1 MPLSLLMKTTL
12 SAMSVGRILCSL
24 AITGGA
30 LIAANLACAGGAQPV
45 RIATEGAYPPYN
57 DLNEAGEIIG
67 FERVLGNE
75 LCRRANL
82 ECVWKTHD
90 WDSIIVDLVDGQ
102 FDVII
107 AGMTI
112 TEERDKVIDF
122 TQPYVPPSP
131 SVYAVQVGSGAA
143 AIADKLTDPAQRFGI
158 DVAAQRATIHSD
170 YLGREGFTYS
180 EYDLVP
186 DAIDALLNGEV
197 EAVFADSRFIR
208 DSIAQHGDKMTI
220 AGPEVLI
227 GTGVGGGVREADF
240 ELKEKLNQAITS
252 MKEDGSLNELIREWF
267 GPKAPIFS
275 PDPSE

>member
-1 MPLSLLMKTTL
+1 M
-12 SAMSVGRILCSL
+12 
-24 AITGGA
+24 
-30 LIAANLACAGGAQPV
+30 
-45 RIATEGAYPPYN
+45 
-57 DLNEAGEIIG
+57 
-67 FERVLGNE
+67 
-75 LCRRANL
+75 
-82 ECVWKTHD
+82 
-90 WDSIIVDLVDGQ
+90 
-102 FDVII
+102 
-107 AGMTI
+107 
-112 TEERDKVIDF
+112 
-122 TQPYVPPSP
+122 
-131 SVYAVQVGSGAA
+131 
-143 AIADKLTDPAQRFGI
+143 TDPSQRFGI

-170 YLGREGFTYS
+170 YLSREGFTYS

-275 PDPSE
+275 PVQSE